1 MTSNPTF
8 LATGSSSLSLTSRGF
23 SPSSSLSL
31 GVRIPARLS
40 PAEGCSD
47 GPGRALSAPDAHPFS
62 PSSLVSSCPLCAA
75 GVPTPSGLGFAAEP
89 SAPPPHRGRKGSSSA
104 RGVRRCIAGAR
115 GLPSA
120 SAAPPPPVTAGG
132 TLLREAL
139 QPAPAP
145 CLLPGRR
152 FHPPPLCP
160 LDPERRRYQEF
171 LLHSRWDLS
180 KVTGLSRLEM
190 SSFFLLSSRRRLYNG
205 GRCEATFPAPHTD
218 LIMPGVS
225 RASLSEAT
233 LPHRL
238 SQPQGIL

>member
-1 MTSNPTF
+1 M
-8 LATGSSSLSLTSRGF
+8 
-23 SPSSSLSL
+23 PS
-31 GVRIPARLS
+31 ARLT
-40 PAEGCSD
+40 
-47 GPGRALSAPDAHPFS
+47 L
-62 PSSLVSSCPLCAA
+62 
-75 GVPTPSGLGFAAEP
+75 TPSRRHRWCLPVP
-89 SAPPPHRGRKGSSSA
+89 SAPLESRPRVVWVLLQSLLRPHPTGGERAVRVPEESGAVLPGPGVSLLHQPPRPLRA
-104 RGVRRCIAGAR
+104 
-115 GLPSA
+115 PP
-120 SAAPPPPVTAGG
+120 PPPPVTAGG
-132 TLLREAL
+132 TLVREAL
-139 QPAPAP
+139 QPAPDP
-145 CLLPGRR
+145 RLLPGRR

-205 GRCEATFPAPHTD
+205 GRCEATFPAPRTD

>member
-47 GPGRALSAPDAHPFS
+47 GPGGALSAPDAHPFS

-120 SAAPPPPVTAGG
+120 SASPPPAPPP
-132 TLLREAL
+132 
-139 QPAPAP
+139 APA
-145 CLLPGRR
+145 C
-152 FHPPPLCP
+152 
-160 LDPERRRYQEF
+160 DRRRDARQRG
-171 LLHSRWDLS
+171 SPAGS
-180 KVTGLSRLEM
+180 GP
-190 SSFFLLSSRRRLYNG
+190 LSSSW
-205 GRCEATFPAPHTD
+205 ATFSPSTSVSSRPRKTAV
-218 LIMPGVS
+218 PGIL
-225 RASLSEAT
+225 ASLP
-233 LPHRL
+233 LGPF
-238 SQPQGIL
+238 QGHGPEQA

>member
-89 SAPPPHRGRKGSSSA
+89 SAPPPHRGAKGQFECPRSPVLYC
-104 RGVRRCIAGAR
+104 RGPGSPFCISR
-115 GLPSA
+115 
-120 SAAPPPPVTAGG
+120 
-132 TLLREAL
+132 
-139 QPAPAP
+139 PAPA
-145 CLLPGRR
+145 C
-152 FHPPPLCP
+152 
-160 LDPERRRYQEF
+160 DRRRDARQRG
-171 LLHSRWDLS
+171 SPAGS
-180 KVTGLSRLEM
+180 GP
-190 SSFFLLSSRRRLYNG
+190 LSSSW
-205 GRCEATFPAPHTD
+205 ATFSPSTSVSSRPRKTAV
-218 LIMPGVS
+218 PGIL
-225 RASLSEAT
+225 ASLP
-233 LPHRL
+233 LGPF
-238 SQPQGIL
+238 QGHGPEQA